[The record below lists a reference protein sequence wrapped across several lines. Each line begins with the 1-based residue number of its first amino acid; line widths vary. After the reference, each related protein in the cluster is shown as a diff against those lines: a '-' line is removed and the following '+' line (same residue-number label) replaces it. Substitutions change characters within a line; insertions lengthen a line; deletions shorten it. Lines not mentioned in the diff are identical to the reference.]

1 MYNLVYSGI
10 GARPVSIDNHQV
22 VGELV
27 AKVQDW
33 EQDDNCLPLM
43 AYMFHHQYCKAS
55 LSFKLLKVWT
65 TTVVTTHLWSAH
77 RNGVLSPTTGRQTA
91 VICEAARGCRTALPP
106 AYFPPADDEVAGD

>member
-1 MYNLVYSGI
+1 MCLMYNLVYSGI

-55 LSFKLLKVWT
+55 LSFKLLKV
-65 TTVVTTHLWSAH
+65 
-77 RNGVLSPTTGRQTA
+77 
-91 VICEAARGCRTALPP
+91 
-106 AYFPPADDEVAGD
+106 